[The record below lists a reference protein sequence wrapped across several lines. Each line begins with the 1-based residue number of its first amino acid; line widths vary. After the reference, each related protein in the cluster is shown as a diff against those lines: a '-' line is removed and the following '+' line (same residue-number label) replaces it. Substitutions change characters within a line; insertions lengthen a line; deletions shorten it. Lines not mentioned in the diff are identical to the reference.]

1 MIQSQLGAAILISL
15 LHGLIPSHWLPL
27 VAIGKN
33 LHWSRRQ
40 LMRITLYAAVAHAL
54 STVIIGVIVAFLGN
68 YLSEKLEWFT
78 HIVPAAILCILGI
91 WFIYRHYTH
100 HHFHLHAH
108 HDSNKNIMWPLLL
121 AMFLSP
127 CLEIE
132 GYFFTLG
139 TAGVQW
145 VVVLSLSYFFLTVGS
160 MYFWVFVAFKGAAR
174 IHAHKWEHNAGI
186 ITGVVLLIS
195 GALFFLG

>member
-1 MIQSQLGAAILISL
+1 MIASQLGAAILISL

-33 LHWSRRQ
+33 LNWSRQ
-40 LMRITLYAAVAHAL
+40 YVMRVTLLAAVAHAG
-54 STVIIGVIVAFLGN
+54 STVIIGFVVAFMGR
-68 YLSEKLEWFT
+68 YLSENLEWFT
-78 HIVPAAILCILGI
+78 HTIPAILLCSLGI

-108 HDSNKNIMWPLLL
+108 HNNNKNILWPVLL

-132 GYFFTLG
+132 GYFFSLG
-139 TAGVQW
+139 AAGVEW
-145 VVVLSLSYFFLTVGS
+145 VIVLALAYFVLTVLS
-160 MYFWVFVAFKGAAR
+160 MYFWVFVAVKGAAR
-174 IHAHKWEHNAGI
+174 INAHRWEHNAGI
-186 ITGVVLLIS
+186 ITGGILLIS
-195 GALFFLG
+195 GVLFLFG